1 MGGITIG
8 ELIERVQ
15 SAYSKGVRS
24 DDSRLSNRHIYSKL
38 KSVRN
43 KLISQQLKKRQKI
56 SDWNFIIL
64 PCVELIEVEKHDCPC
79 LPPLGCKVYRTK
91 EKLPK
96 VLTNLNKHIIQWVMT
111 IESSKI
117 IDETTREAYLYIA
130 GNKYTKKHLK
140 YILENEY
147 IYVYGEYVP
156 KLIKVKLLPEN
167 PIEAYSFPS
176 YCKQDCVD
184 CQDDCESMLDKVFP
198 IDGDMIEPLLEMSFP
213 ELINIF
219 SQAVQDINNDTS
231 DSNDKNRQ

>member
-1 MGGITIG
+1 MGEITIG

-15 SAYSKGVRS
+15 SAYSKGVKS

-64 PCVELIEVEKHDCPC
+64 SCVELIKVEKHDCPC
-79 LPPLGCKVYRTK
+79 LPALGCKVYRTK

-111 IESSKI
+111 IESSRI
-117 IDETTREAYLYIA
+117 IDETTRESYLYNT

-140 YILENEY
+140 YILENGYMY
-147 IYVYGEYVP
+147 IYGEYIP
-156 KLIKVKLLPEN
+156 NLIKIKLLAEN
-167 PIEAYSFPS
+167 PIEAYNFPS
-176 YCKQDCVD
+176 YCEQSY
-184 CQDDCESMLDKVFP
+184 QNDCESILDKVFP

-219 SQAVQDINNDTS
+219 SQSIEDISNNTS
-231 DSNDKNRQ
+231 DANDKNR